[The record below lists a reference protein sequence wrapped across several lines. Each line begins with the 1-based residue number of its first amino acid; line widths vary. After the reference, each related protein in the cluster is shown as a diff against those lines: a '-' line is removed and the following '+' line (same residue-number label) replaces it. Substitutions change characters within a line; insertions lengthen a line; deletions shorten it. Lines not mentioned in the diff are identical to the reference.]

1 MTKIIGLTGGIGS
14 GKTTVANYFDKIG
27 IPVYIADVEGKKI
40 TESPQI
46 LETIKNVFGS
56 AVFDEGKLNRKKLSQ
71 IVFNDSKKLQQLN
84 AIIHPEVEKHFTQ
97 WVNNHSNFSL
107 VVKETALLFE
117 SGSYKKC
124 DFVITVIA
132 PLEERINRVIKRD
145 AVTREEVLERIENQ
159 LSDEYRIKNSDYIID
174 NTDSETIESQVKE
187 ILKKITIQ

>member
-14 GKTTVANYFDKIG
+14 GKTTVANYFDKLG

-40 TESPQI
+40 TEFPQI
-46 LETIKNVFGS
+46 LETIKTVFGS

-84 AIIHPEVEKHFTQ
+84 AIIHPEVEKNFIQ
-97 WVNNHSNFSL
+97 WVNNHSNFPL

>member
-14 GKTTVANYFDKIG
+14 GKTTVANYFKELG

-40 TESPQI
+40 TESPKI
-46 LETIKNVFGS
+46 LKAIKAAFGS
-56 AVFDEGKLNRKKLSQ
+56 VVFDEGRLNRQKISQ
-71 IVFNDSKKLQQLN
+71 IVFNDSEKLKQLN
-84 AIIHPEVEKHFTQ
+84 SIIHPEVEKHFMN

-132 PLEERINRVIKRD
+132 PLEDRINRVIKRD
-145 AVTREEVLERIENQ
+145 AVTREDVLKRIDNQ
-159 LSDEYRIKNSDYIID
+159 WSDEDRIRNSHYIID
-174 NTDSETIESQVKE
+174 NTDQRTIGRQVKE

>member
-14 GKTTVANYFDKIG
+14 GKTTVANYFKELG

-40 TESPQI
+40 TESPKI
-46 LETIKNVFGS
+46 LKSIKDAFGS
-56 AVFDEGKLNRKKLSQ
+56 AVFDEERLNRQKVSQ
-71 IVFNDSKKLQQLN
+71 IVFNDSEKLKQLN
-84 AIIHPEVEKHFTQ
+84 SIIHPEVEKHFMN

-132 PLEERINRVIKRD
+132 PLEDRINRVIKRD
-145 AVTREEVLERIENQ
+145 AVTRENVLKRIDNQ
-159 LSDEYRIKNSDYIID
+159 WSDEDRIRNSHYIID
-174 NTDSETIESQVKE
+174 NTDRKTIERQVKE

>member
-14 GKTTVANYFDKIG
+14 GKTTVANYFKELG

-40 TESPQI
+40 TESPKI
-46 LETIKNVFGS
+46 LKSIKDAFGS
-56 AVFDEGKLNRKKLSQ
+56 AVFDEERLNRQKVSQ
-71 IVFNDSKKLQQLN
+71 IVFNDSEKLKLLN
-84 AIIHPEVEKHFTQ
+84 SIIHPEVEKHFMN
-97 WVNNHSNFSL
+97 WVNNHSNFPL

-132 PLEERINRVIKRD
+132 PLEDRINRVIKRD
-145 AVTREEVLERIENQ
+145 AITRENVLKRIDNQ
-159 LSDEYRIKNSDYIID
+159 WSDEDRVRNSHYIID
-174 NTDSETIESQVKE
+174 NTDRKTIERQVKE

>member
-14 GKTTVANYFDKIG
+14 GKTTVANYFQELG

-40 TESPQI
+40 TESPKI
-46 LETIKNVFGS
+46 LKSIKDAFGS
-56 AVFDEGKLNRKKLSQ
+56 AVFDEERLNRQKVSQ
-71 IVFNDSKKLQQLN
+71 IVFNDSEKLKQLN
-84 AIIHPEVEKHFTQ
+84 SIIHPEVEKHFMN
-97 WVNNHSNFSL
+97 WVNNHSNFPL

-132 PLEERINRVIKRD
+132 PLEDRINRVIKRD
-145 AVTREEVLERIENQ
+145 AITRENVLKRIDNQ
-159 LSDEYRIKNSDYIID
+159 WSDEDRIRNSHYIID
-174 NTDSETIESQVKE
+174 NTDQRTIGRQVKE

>member
-14 GKTTVANYFDKIG
+14 GKTTVANYFQELG

-40 TESPQI
+40 TESPKI
-46 LETIKNVFGS
+46 LKSIKDAFGS
-56 AVFDEGKLNRKKLSQ
+56 AVFDEERLNRQKVSQ
-71 IVFNDSKKLQQLN
+71 IVFNDSEKLKQLN
-84 AIIHPEVEKHFTQ
+84 SIIHPEVEKHFMN

-124 DFVITVIA
+124 DYVITVIA
-132 PLEERINRVIKRD
+132 PLEDRINRVIKRD
-145 AVTREEVLERIENQ
+145 AITRENVLKRIDNQ
-159 LSDEYRIKNSDYIID
+159 WSDEDRIRNSHYIID
-174 NTDSETIESQVKE
+174 NTDRKTIERQVKE

>member
-1 MTKIIGLTGGIGS
+1 M
-14 GKTTVANYFDKIG
+14 
-27 IPVYIADVEGKKI
+27 
-40 TESPQI
+40 
-46 LETIKNVFGS
+46 ETIKTVFGS
-56 AVFDEGKLNRKKLSQ
+56 AVFDKGKLNRKKLSQ

-84 AIIHPEVEKHFTQ
+84 AIIHPEVEKHFIQ

>member
-14 GKTTVANYFDKIG
+14 GKTTVANYFQELG

-40 TESPQI
+40 TESPKI
-46 LETIKNVFGS
+46 LKAIKDAFGS
-56 AVFDEGKLNRKKLSQ
+56 AVFDEERLNRQKISQ
-71 IVFNDSKKLQQLN
+71 IVFNDSEKLKQLN
-84 AIIHPEVEKHFTQ
+84 SIIHPEVEKHFMN

-132 PLEERINRVIKRD
+132 PLEDRINRVIKRD
-145 AVTREEVLERIENQ
+145 AVTREDVLKRIDNQ
-159 LSDEYRIKNSDYIID
+159 WSDEDRIRNSHFIID
-174 NTDSETIESQVKE
+174 NTDQRTIERQVKE

>member
-14 GKTTVANYFDKIG
+14 GKTTVANYFKELG

-40 TESPQI
+40 TESPKI
-46 LETIKNVFGS
+46 LRAIKDAFGS
-56 AVFDEGKLNRKKLSQ
+56 AVFDEERLNRQKVSQ
-71 IVFNDSKKLQQLN
+71 IVFNDSEKLKLLN
-84 AIIHPEVEKHFTQ
+84 SIIHPEVEKHFMN
-97 WVNNHSNFSL
+97 WVNNHSNFPL

-132 PLEERINRVIKRD
+132 PLEDRINRVIKRD
-145 AVTREEVLERIENQ
+145 AITRENVLKRIDNQ
-159 LSDEYRIKNSDYIID
+159 WSDEDRIRNSHYIID
-174 NTDSETIESQVKE
+174 NTDRKTIERQVKE

>member
-14 GKTTVANYFDKIG
+14 GKTTVANYFKELG

-40 TESPQI
+40 TESPKI
-46 LETIKNVFGS
+46 LKSIKAAFGS
-56 AVFDEGKLNRKKLSQ
+56 AVFDEERLNRQKVSQ
-71 IVFNDSKKLQQLN
+71 IVFNDSEKLKQLN
-84 AIIHPEVEKHFTQ
+84 SIIHPEVEKHFMN
-97 WVNNHSNFSL
+97 WVNNHSNFPL

-132 PLEERINRVIKRD
+132 PLEDRINRVIKRD
-145 AVTREEVLERIENQ
+145 AITRENVLKRIDNQ
-159 LSDEYRIKNSDYIID
+159 WSDEDRIRNSHYIID
-174 NTDSETIESQVKE
+174 NTDRKTIERQVKE

>member
-84 AIIHPEVEKHFTQ
+84 AIIHPEVEKHFIQ
-97 WVNNHSNFSL
+97 WVNNHSNFPL

-145 AVTREEVLERIENQ
+145 VVTREEVLKRIENQ

-174 NTDSETIESQVKE
+174 NTDSETIEGQVKE

>member
-14 GKTTVANYFDKIG
+14 GKTTVANYFKELG

-40 TESPQI
+40 TESPKI
-46 LETIKNVFGS
+46 LKAIKDAFGS
-56 AVFDEGKLNRKKLSQ
+56 AVFDEERLNRQKVSQ
-71 IVFNDSKKLQQLN
+71 IVFNDSEKLKLLN
-84 AIIHPEVEKHFTQ
+84 SIIHPEVEKHFMN
-97 WVNNHSNFSL
+97 WVNNHSNFPL

-132 PLEERINRVIKRD
+132 PLEDRINRVIKRD
-145 AVTREEVLERIENQ
+145 AITRENVLKRIDNQ
-159 LSDEYRIKNSDYIID
+159 WSDEDRIRNSHYIID
-174 NTDSETIESQVKE
+174 NTDRKTIERQVKE

>member
-14 GKTTVANYFDKIG
+14 GKTTVANYFQELG

-40 TESPQI
+40 TESPKI
-46 LETIKNVFGS
+46 LKAIKDAFGS
-56 AVFDEGKLNRKKLSQ
+56 AVFDEERLNRQKVSQ
-71 IVFNDSKKLQQLN
+71 IVFNDSEKLKQLN
-84 AIIHPEVEKHFTQ
+84 SIIHPEVEKHFMN
-97 WVNNHSNFSL
+97 WVNNHSNFPL

-132 PLEERINRVIKRD
+132 PLEDRINRVIKRD
-145 AVTREEVLERIENQ
+145 AITRENVLKRIDNQ
-159 LSDEYRIKNSDYIID
+159 WSDEDRIRNSHYIID
-174 NTDSETIESQVKE
+174 NTDRKTIERQVKE

>member
-14 GKTTVANYFDKIG
+14 GKTTVANYFKELG

-40 TESPQI
+40 TESPKI
-46 LETIKNVFGS
+46 LKSIKDAFGS
-56 AVFDEGKLNRKKLSQ
+56 AVFDEERLNRQKVSQ
-71 IVFNDSKKLQQLN
+71 IVFNDSEKLKLLN
-84 AIIHPEVEKHFTQ
+84 SIIHPEVEKHFMN
-97 WVNNHSNFSL
+97 WVNNHSNFPL

-132 PLEERINRVIKRD
+132 PLEDRINRVIKRD
-145 AVTREEVLERIENQ
+145 AITRENVLKRIDNQ
-159 LSDEYRIKNSDYIID
+159 WSDEDRIRNSHYIID
-174 NTDSETIESQVKE
+174 NTDRKTIERQVKE

>member
-14 GKTTVANYFDKIG
+14 GKTTVANYFKELG

-40 TESPQI
+40 TESPKI
-46 LETIKNVFGS
+46 LKSIKDAFGS
-56 AVFDEGKLNRKKLSQ
+56 AVFDEERLNRQKVSQ
-71 IVFNDSKKLQQLN
+71 IVFNDSEKLKLLN
-84 AIIHPEVEKHFTQ
+84 SIIHPEVEKHFMN

-132 PLEERINRVIKRD
+132 PLEDRINRVIKRD
-145 AVTREEVLERIENQ
+145 AVTREDVLKRIDNQ
-159 LSDEYRIKNSDYIID
+159 WSDEDRIRNSHYIID
-174 NTDSETIESQVKE
+174 NTDQRTIGRQVKE

>member
-14 GKTTVANYFDKIG
+14 GKTTVANYFKELG

-40 TESPQI
+40 TESPKI
-46 LETIKNVFGS
+46 LNAIKAAFGS
-56 AVFDEGKLNRKKLSQ
+56 AVFDEERLNRQKVSQ
-71 IVFNDSKKLQQLN
+71 IVFNDSEKLKQLN
-84 AIIHPEVEKHFTQ
+84 SIIHPEVEKHFMN
-97 WVNNHSNFSL
+97 WVNNHSNFPL

-132 PLEERINRVIKRD
+132 PLEDRINRVIKRD
-145 AVTREEVLERIENQ
+145 AITRENVLKRIDNQ
-159 LSDEYRIKNSDYIID
+159 WSDEDRIRNSHYIID
-174 NTDSETIESQVKE
+174 NTDRKTIERQVKE

>member
-14 GKTTVANYFDKIG
+14 GKTTVANYFKELG

-40 TESPQI
+40 TESPKI
-46 LETIKNVFGS
+46 LKAIKAAFGS
-56 AVFDEGKLNRKKLSQ
+56 AVFDEERLNRQKVSQ
-71 IVFNDSKKLQQLN
+71 IVFNDSEKLKQLN
-84 AIIHPEVEKHFTQ
+84 SIIHPEVEKHFMN
-97 WVNNHSNFSL
+97 WVNNHSNFPL

-132 PLEERINRVIKRD
+132 PLEDRINRVIKRD
-145 AVTREEVLERIENQ
+145 AITRENVLKRIDNQ
-159 LSDEYRIKNSDYIID
+159 WSDEDRIRNSHYIID
-174 NTDSETIESQVKE
+174 NTDRKTIERQVKE

>member
-84 AIIHPEVEKHFTQ
+84 AIIHPEVEKHFIQ
-97 WVNNHSNFSL
+97 WVNNHSNFPL

-145 AVTREEVLERIENQ
+145 TVTREEVLERIENQ

>member
-14 GKTTVANYFDKIG
+14 GKTTVANYFKELG

-40 TESPQI
+40 TESPKI
-46 LETIKNVFGS
+46 LKSIKDAFGS
-56 AVFDEGKLNRKKLSQ
+56 AVFDEERLNRQKVSQ
-71 IVFNDSKKLQQLN
+71 IVFNDSEKLKQLN
-84 AIIHPEVEKHFTQ
+84 SIIHPEVEKHFMN
-97 WVNNHSNFSL
+97 WVNNHSNFPL

-132 PLEERINRVIKRD
+132 PLEDRINRVIKRD
-145 AVTREEVLERIENQ
+145 AVTREDVLKRIDNQ
-159 LSDEYRIKNSDYIID
+159 WSDEDRIRNSHYIID
-174 NTDSETIESQVKE
+174 NTDRKTIERQVKE

>member
-14 GKTTVANYFDKIG
+14 GKTTVANYFKELG

-40 TESPQI
+40 TESPKI
-46 LETIKNVFGS
+46 LKAIKDAFGS
-56 AVFDEGKLNRKKLSQ
+56 AVFDEERLNRQKVSQ
-71 IVFNDSKKLQQLN
+71 IVFNDSEKLKQLN
-84 AIIHPEVEKHFTQ
+84 SIIHPEVEKHFMN
-97 WVNNHSNFSL
+97 WVNNHSNFPL

-132 PLEERINRVIKRD
+132 PLEDRINRVIKRD
-145 AVTREEVLERIENQ
+145 AITRENVLKRIDNQ
-159 LSDEYRIKNSDYIID
+159 WSDEDRIRNSHYIID
-174 NTDSETIESQVKE
+174 NTDRKTIERQVKE

>member
-14 GKTTVANYFDKIG
+14 GKTTVANYFKELG

-40 TESPQI
+40 TESPKI
-46 LETIKNVFGS
+46 LKSIKDAFGS
-56 AVFDEGKLNRKKLSQ
+56 AVFDEERLNRQKVSQ
-71 IVFNDSKKLQQLN
+71 IVFNDSEKLKQLN
-84 AIIHPEVEKHFTQ
+84 SIIHPEVEKHFMN

-132 PLEERINRVIKRD
+132 PLEDRINRVIKRD
-145 AVTREEVLERIENQ
+145 AVTREDVLKRIDNQ
-159 LSDEYRIKNSDYIID
+159 WSDEDRIRNSHYIID
-174 NTDSETIESQVKE
+174 NTDQRTIGRQVKE

>member
-14 GKTTVANYFDKIG
+14 GKTTVANYFQELG

-40 TESPQI
+40 TESPKI
-46 LETIKNVFGS
+46 LKSIKDAFGS
-56 AVFDEGKLNRKKLSQ
+56 AVFDEERLNRQKVSQ
-71 IVFNDSKKLQQLN
+71 IVFNDSEKLKQLN
-84 AIIHPEVEKHFTQ
+84 SIIHPEVEKHFMN

-132 PLEERINRVIKRD
+132 PLEDRINRVIKRD
-145 AVTREEVLERIENQ
+145 AITRENVLKRIDNQ
-159 LSDEYRIKNSDYIID
+159 WSDEDRIRNSHYIID
-174 NTDSETIESQVKE
+174 NTDRKTIERQVKE

>member
-84 AIIHPEVEKHFTQ
+84 AIIHPEVEKHFIQ
-97 WVNNHSNFSL
+97 WVNNHSNFPL

-145 AVTREEVLERIENQ
+145 VVTREEVLKRIENQ

-174 NTDSETIESQVKE
+174 NTDSETIEGQVIE